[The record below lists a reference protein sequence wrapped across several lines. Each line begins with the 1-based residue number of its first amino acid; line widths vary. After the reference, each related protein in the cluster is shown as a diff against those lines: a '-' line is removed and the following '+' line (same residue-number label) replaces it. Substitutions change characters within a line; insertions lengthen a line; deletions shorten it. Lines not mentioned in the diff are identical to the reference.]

1 LLALNDLFGFYLDF
15 GRSSEFLFFL
25 PFTYICS
32 YGGVNNALIKVESEY
47 MVDLPLIVW
56 VDDGDCQWVA
66 SRVESWT
73 DQDVRLCVVQPCRS
87 ACGV

>member
-1 LLALNDLFGFYLDF
+1 
-15 GRSSEFLFFL
+15 
-25 PFTYICS
+25 
-32 YGGVNNALIKVESEY
+32 

-73 DQDVRLCVVQPCRS
+73 DQDVRLRVVQPCRS